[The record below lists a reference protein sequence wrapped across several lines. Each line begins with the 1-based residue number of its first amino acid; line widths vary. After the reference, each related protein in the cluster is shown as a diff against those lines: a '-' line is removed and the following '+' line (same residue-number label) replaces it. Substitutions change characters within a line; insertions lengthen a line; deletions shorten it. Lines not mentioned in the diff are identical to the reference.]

1 MSIPEDLRDVLS
13 GEIKTA
19 DDAERARE
27 AADLLAALLRIESA
41 AARLLGQEQE
51 SNSTRATDLRGMTL
65 HDAAEQVLDD
75 AGVPLHVKELG
86 MRIKARGW
94 THPRS
99 SHPRPDQ
106 ILFQLAAR
114 LPRYPSRFR
123 RVGPNT
129 FALTR
134 WEKSSGRG
142 RARRPRTSLFRGP
155 GEAIGRTTG
164 ESEEPVI
171 GGEAS
176 WRSS

>member
-1 MSIPEDLRDVLS
+1 MEVRKELQGVLS
-13 GEIKTA
+13 TDIKTA
-19 DDAERARE
+19 DDADRARE

-41 AARLLGQEQE
+41 AARLLGHREE
-51 SNSTRATDLRGMTL
+51 VRSTGGADLRGMTL
-65 HDAAEQVLDD
+65 HDAAEQVLED

-106 ILFQLAAR
+106 IFFQLAAR
-114 LPRYPSRFR
+114 LPRYSDRFH

-129 FALTR
+129 FALAR
-134 WEKSSGRG
+134 WEESPQGVTR
-142 RARRPRTSLFRGP
+142 RRPRTSLFRGP
-155 GEAIGRTTG
+155 GEAIGRAAS
-164 ESEEPVI
+164 ESEEPVT